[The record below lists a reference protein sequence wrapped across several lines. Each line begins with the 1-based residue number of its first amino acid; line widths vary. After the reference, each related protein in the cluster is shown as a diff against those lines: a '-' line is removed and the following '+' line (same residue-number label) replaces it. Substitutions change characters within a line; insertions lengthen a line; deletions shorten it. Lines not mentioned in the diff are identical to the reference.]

1 MNTLQHTVTIAAG
14 RITAP
19 RCRAKAKHSQQ
30 QCRKAAMRGK
40 RVCRV
45 HGGKSTGPRSEQGR
59 ERCAEAKTVH
69 GWETRQKRQIRA
81 EKFREMKALFNSL
94 NW

>member
-1 MNTLQHTVTIAAG
+1 
-14 RITAP
+14 
-19 RCRAKAKHSQQ
+19 
-30 QCRKAAMRGK
+30 MRGK

-59 ERCAEAKTVH
+59 ERCAAAKTIH

-81 EKFREMKALFNSL
+81 EKFRGMKILFNSV

>member
-1 MNTLQHTVTIAAG
+1 MNPLQKTVTIAAW

-19 RCRAKAKHSQQ
+19 RCQAKAKHSQQ
-30 QCRKAAMRGK
+30 QCCKAAMRGK

-45 HGGKSTGPRSEQGR
+45 HGGKSTGPRSEQDR
-59 ERCAEAKTVH
+59 ERCAEAKTVN

-81 EKFREMKALFNSL
+81 EKFREMKALFNMVQ
-94 NW
+94 W

>member
-1 MNTLQHTVTIAAG
+1 MDTLQQTITIAAG

-19 RCRAKAKHSQQ
+19 RCQAKAKHSQQ

-40 RVCRV
+40 RVCRA

-59 ERCAEAKTVH
+59 ERCAAAKTIH